1 MFSICV
7 YIETIVTN
15 DFHISK
21 TIISTEDTT
30 ICLKWLIESTISSKP
45 IIRAYVYVRTCVIK
59 RKKKRIILFDFN
71 SLVEARLFF
80 FLITSFDLSDQI
92 CNREICFSNQSALR
106 KNSHNC
112 LYTL

>member
-59 RKKKRIILFDFN
+59 RKKKRIILF
-71 SLVEARLFF
+71 
-80 FLITSFDLSDQI
+80 
-92 CNREICFSNQSALR
+92 
-106 KNSHNC
+106 
-112 LYTL
+112 